1 MSGYTLKL
9 WILCQAMLE
18 DAKDHF
24 RTLERGQGMV
34 EYSLIL
40 ALISIAAIAVLTSI
54 GGQVDARFD
63 QILACLDND
72 TNTACA

>member
-9 WILCQAMLE
+9 WILCQTMLE

-24 RTLERGQGMV
+24 RKLERGQGMV

-40 ALISIAAIAVLTSI
+40 ALISIAAIAVLTQI
-54 GGQVDARFD
+54 GTQVDARFD
-63 QILACLDND
+63 QIFNCLDN
-72 TNTACA
+72 NTATVCS